1 MELPK
6 AYNPTEVED
15 KIYEQWEKSG
25 YFNPDNL
32 NLSDDAPM
40 FSLMMPPP
48 NVTGVLHLGH
58 ALENTIMDTEI
69 RYQRMLGKRAVIVP
83 GTDHAAVATQARVEK
98 ELMNSGK
105 YKNPRAELGREKLL
119 EVVREYAE
127 NSKATILKQIRK
139 MGTSCDW
146 SRLAYTFDGERE
158 KAVNEMFVRMY
169 NDGLIYR
176 GYRVVNWSVK
186 GQSTLSDDELVYE
199 ERQAKFYTFKYTND
213 FPIPIAT
220 TRPETKLGDTA
231 VAVNPE
237 DKRYKKYI
245 GKVFEV
251 EIGAQKPLKIKIIA
265 DPAVDPNFGTGALG
279 VTPAHSQIDFEM
291 KEKYGLELIPVIDKY
306 GRMTEEAGKEY
317 AGLKVLEAREKFVNY
332 LKENNLLIKEE
343 EITQNVGT
351 SDRFGDVVEV
361 IPMLQWFVDVNK
373 KIPGRNKSLK
383 DLMKEVF
390 TTGLN
395 GDQNQKIKITPERF
409 EKNYFNWIDNLRDW
423 CISRQIWWGHRIP
436 VYYRK
441 LENQKSKIKNQK
453 ILDITYFVHGTTTD
467 NEKGLKTGWRDGEL
481 SKLGEQQNEELKKTV
496 RERGDKY
503 DVVFCSDLNRARETA
518 KVVFGESGVEIIE
531 DERLRECNYGD
542 LNGHLESE
550 FESDEK
556 YYIEY
561 RHPNGENA
569 YDVEKRMRAFL
580 DEMLEKYA
588 GKKIAIIAHMYPQ
601 RAIDVITNSKTW
613 DEAIDS
619 DWRKNKA
626 WQAGWHYEYN
636 QQSAISNQQSVNE
649 EIYVGTEPPAG
660 EGWEQDPDTLDTWF
674 SSGLWTFS
682 TLGWPNETDDL
693 KKFHPTSWMQMGYEI
708 LFFWMA
714 RMILMSTYALN
725 EIPFKEVYIHGI
737 LRDKSG
743 KKFSK
748 SAGNGI
754 DPLDMCAKYGT
765 DALRMS
771 LISGVTPGN
780 DARFYEDK
788 VVGFRNFANKLWNIG
803 RFIQLTINNSQQ
815 AISNDWE
822 AKTLADRWIVSRLN
836 NITKEVT
843 GDFENYRFSLA
854 AEKLYEFAWHELAD
868 WYVEIAKKQGDEN
881 TYRLLTD
888 IYLHALKLL
897 HPFMPFITEIIFQ
910 SFEADKMLMIE
921 KWPGVD
927 EEKINT
933 QAEQDFKNI
942 QDLVT
947 AIRSW
952 RKEKSIEPKEILQ
965 AQIAG
970 GGNLIGGQKEII
982 DYLARVKIE
991 SVKELAEFD
1000 LEVDEMKIKFVI

>member
-1 MELPK
+1 
-6 AYNPTEVED
+6 
-15 KIYEQWEKSG
+15 
-25 YFNPDNL
+25 
-32 NLSDDAPM
+32 
-40 FSLMMPPP
+40 
-48 NVTGVLHLGH
+48 
-58 ALENTIMDTEI
+58 
-69 RYQRMLGKRAVIVP
+69 
-83 GTDHAAVATQARVEK
+83 
-98 ELMNSGK
+98 
-105 YKNPRAELGREKLL
+105 
-119 EVVREYAE
+119 
-127 NSKATILKQIRK
+127 

-251 EIGAQKPLKIKIIA
+251 EIGAQKSLKIKIIA

-496 RERGDKY
+496 RERGDK
-503 DVVFCSDLNRARETA
+503 
-518 KVVFGESGVEIIE
+518 
-531 DERLRECNYGD
+531 
-542 LNGHLESE
+542 
-550 FESDEK
+550 
-556 YYIEY
+556 
-561 RHPNGENA
+561 
-569 YDVEKRMRAFL
+569 
-580 DEMLEKYA
+580 
-588 GKKIAIIAHMYPQ
+588 
-601 RAIDVITNSKTW
+601 
-613 DEAIDS
+613 
-619 DWRKNKA
+619 
-626 WQAGWHYEYN
+626 
-636 QQSAISNQQSVNE
+636 
-649 EIYVGTEPPAG
+649 
-660 EGWEQDPDTLDTWF
+660 
-674 SSGLWTFS
+674 
-682 TLGWPNETDDL
+682 
-693 KKFHPTSWMQMGYEI
+693 
-708 LFFWMA
+708 
-714 RMILMSTYALN
+714 
-725 EIPFKEVYIHGI
+725 
-737 LRDKSG
+737 
-743 KKFSK
+743 
-748 SAGNGI
+748 
-754 DPLDMCAKYGT
+754 
-765 DALRMS
+765 
-771 LISGVTPGN
+771 
-780 DARFYEDK
+780 
-788 VVGFRNFANKLWNIG
+788 
-803 RFIQLTINNSQQ
+803 
-815 AISNDWE
+815 
-822 AKTLADRWIVSRLN
+822 
-836 NITKEVT
+836 
-843 GDFENYRFSLA
+843 
-854 AEKLYEFAWHELAD
+854 
-868 WYVEIAKKQGDEN
+868 
-881 TYRLLTD
+881 
-888 IYLHALKLL
+888 
-897 HPFMPFITEIIFQ
+897 
-910 SFEADKMLMIE
+910 
-921 KWPGVD
+921 
-927 EEKINT
+927 
-933 QAEQDFKNI
+933 
-942 QDLVT
+942 
-947 AIRSW
+947 
-952 RKEKSIEPKEILQ
+952 
-965 AQIAG
+965 
-970 GGNLIGGQKEII
+970 
-982 DYLARVKIE
+982 
-991 SVKELAEFD
+991 
-1000 LEVDEMKIKFVI
+1000 